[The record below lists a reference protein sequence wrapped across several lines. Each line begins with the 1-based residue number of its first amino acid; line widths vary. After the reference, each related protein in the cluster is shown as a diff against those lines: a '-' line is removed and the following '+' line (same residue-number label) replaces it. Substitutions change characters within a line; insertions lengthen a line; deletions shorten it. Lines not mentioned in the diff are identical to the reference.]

1 MMNPNTPIAFVPASG
16 ANAEERQAHALE
28 FIAARML
35 VMQTQLEHLSR
46 DVLKVATVLQT
57 KLK

>member
-1 MMNPNTPIAFVPASG
+1 MQPNTPIAFIPAQN

-35 VMQTQLEHLSR
+35 VLQGQTENLSR
-46 DVLKVATVLQT
+46 DMLKIATTLQT